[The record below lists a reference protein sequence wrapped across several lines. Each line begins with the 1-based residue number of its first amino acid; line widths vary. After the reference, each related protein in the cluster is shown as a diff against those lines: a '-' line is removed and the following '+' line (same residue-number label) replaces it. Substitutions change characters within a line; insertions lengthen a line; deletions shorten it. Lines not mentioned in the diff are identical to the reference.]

1 MLIFRRENGKE
12 KRVIKGS
19 AKAVVKQFLE
29 KMRQNR
35 KESKDKEGASA
46 IYEKFPVKGSFYS
59 EGNMYQTFKPN
70 HFPDIK
76 ILKL

>member
-35 KESKDKEGASA
+35 KESKDKERASA

-59 EGNMYQTFKPN
+59 EGNDAFVISPIRRT
-70 HFPDIK
+70 
-76 ILKL
+76 KLFS

>member
-12 KRVIKGS
+12 KRVIRGS

-35 KESKDKEGASA
+35 KESKDKEGTSA

-59 EGNMYQTFKPN
+59 EGNTKHSSQIIFVTLTF
-70 HFPDIK
+70 
-76 ILKL
+76 

>member
-35 KESKDKEGASA
+35 KESKNNEGASA
-46 IYEKFPVKGSFYS
+46 IYEKFPVKGGFYS
-59 EGNMYQTFKPN
+59 ESNTKHLNQLFFLT
-70 HFPDIK
+70 
-76 ILKL
+76 L

>member
-1 MLIFRRENGKE
+1 MLVSRRENGKE

-19 AKAVVKQFLE
+19 AKAIVKHFLK

-35 KESKDKEGASA
+35 KESKKAEAASA

-59 EGNMYQTFKPN
+59 EG
-70 HFPDIK
+70 I
-76 ILKL
+76 